1 MPTTVPSTSIK
12 GGGRAELSEENA
24 NAIVDLLRA
33 LRDPKDPLRPV
44 PTKRNRAGD
53 ADDGSNADSKVE
65 SSKEL
70 SDHDLKRERK
80 RFVKRLVE
88 RHERMALARRINGP
102 GTSVERSTRNSTGG
116 IPAMDTSSTATTPV
130 SADMQSLT
138 LDGGD
143 AADAARA
150 GGQAT
155 GKVRIILVEAVYSS
169 KKRRIKRRTH
179 PRKRRRIR
187 RLRGRRVR
195 LVKQS
200 YCRVPPLP
208 RTYSRRSSL
217 S

>member
-53 ADDGSNADSKVE
+53 ANDGSNTDSKVE

-88 RHERMALARRINGP
+88 RHERMALARRIIGP
-102 GTSVERSTRNSTGG
+102 GTSAERSTASRNSTGV
-116 IPAMDTSSTATTPV
+116 IPATGTSFTATTP
-130 SADMQSLT
+130 
-138 LDGGD
+138 
-143 AADAARA
+143 
-150 GGQAT
+150 
-155 GKVRIILVEAVYSS
+155 I
-169 KKRRIKRRTH
+169 
-179 PRKRRRIR
+179 
-187 RLRGRRVR
+187 
-195 LVKQS
+195 
-200 YCRVPPLP
+200 
-208 RTYSRRSSL
+208 SRQICNH
-217 S
+217 